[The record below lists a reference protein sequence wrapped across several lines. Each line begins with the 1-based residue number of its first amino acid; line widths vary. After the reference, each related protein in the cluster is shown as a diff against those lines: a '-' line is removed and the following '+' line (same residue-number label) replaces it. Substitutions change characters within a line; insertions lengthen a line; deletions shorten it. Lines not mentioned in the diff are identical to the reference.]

1 MLKSIRKSKNITQKE
16 LSEITGIS
24 LSAIQKYERN
34 ARDIHSANLKTLAT
48 LSIALDCSII
58 ELLSDP
64 ELLSLLMKSRFE

>member
-34 ARDIHSANLKTLAT
+34 ARDINSANLKTLAT